1 MYGSRKCKNTE
12 KISIN
17 LILHILSNFS
27 IIYGNIVPYWVNYSK
42 LNKGYLVLSNH
53 NHFINGIY
61 RKYKRR
67 SCTWLLERKERLM
80 SPAGKVYILKGDR
93 QFLMKNNKTSLSKI
107 NIKF

>member
-61 RKYKRR
+61 RKYKRN

-107 NIKF
+107 IIKF